1 MGKTGVVELTNSVKA
16 KYMAEY
22 LLAAAGRS
30 VWSQFVDWDTIIEG
44 QGGSSFKYVAYETM
58 DSDDLGA
65 KLPEKDDIEATSL
78 KDSEITVTPYEYG
91 RRVTL
96 THKVRFQS
104 HVKTRQAAAKLVGQ
118 NMMDTVERAIRRGVL
133 GGTNVF
139 MPNNNVLRT
148 ELVVSDTASD
158 NDRPTFEF
166 LSQLASMAQS
176 MGIEPIGQDFVAVIH
191 PAVEPDILGLTE
203 IKNIGYNFPEPL
215 YKGEVARLCGI
226 RFVKSRY
233 GRLYLGGGK
242 VTGVATTLAAA
253 ESAGDT
259 SINLT
264 SITTPA
270 IVAGDWITIGTLDPT
285 TGDTADLEQV
295 QVTSIAGGAT
305 AVAIRGAGNGANNF
319 GLKYDHPLGAV
330 VNEATNAAA
339 ICLLGANSVKGVY
352 GSDTG
357 KFGKSVIK
365 ENIDSLN
372 RLLSLGWFWYG
383 GLGIVP
389 KYVLRGEV
397 ACKQNIFGGN

>member
-1 MGKTGVVELTNSVKA
+1 MVL
-16 KYMAEY
+16 
-22 LLAAAGRS
+22 
-30 VWSQFVDWDTIIEG
+30 
-44 QGGSSFKYVAYETM
+44 
-58 DSDDLGA
+58 
-65 KLPEKDDIEATSL
+65 LPEKDDIEATAL
-78 KDSEITVTPYEYG
+78 TDAEITVTPYEYG

-96 THKVRFQS
+96 TRLVRFQS

-118 NMMDTVERAIRRGVL
+118 NMTDTIERAIRRGVL
-133 GGTNVF
+133 SGTNVF

-158 NDRPTFEF
+158 NDRATFEF
-166 LSQLASMAQS
+166 LSQLVSMAQS
-176 MGIEPIGQDFVAVIH
+176 MGIEPIGEDFVAVIH

-233 GRLYLGGGK
+233 GKLYLGGGK
-242 VTGVATTLAAA
+242 VTGTATTLAAA

-270 IVAGDWITIGTLDPT
+270 IVAGDWITIGTLEA
-285 TGDTADLEQV
+285 ADAEQV

-305 AVAIRGAGNGANNF
+305 DVTIRGAGNGANNF

-352 GSDTG
+352 GADSG
-357 KFGKSVIK
+357 KFGVSVIK

-372 RLLSLGWFWYG
+372 RLLSLGWKWYG

>member
-1 MGKTGVVELTNSVKA
+1 MKTGVAQLTSSVKA

-30 VWSQFVDWDTIIEG
+30 VWSQFIDWDSIVEG

-58 DSDDLGA
+58 ESDDLAA
-65 KLPEKDDIEATSL
+65 KLPEKDDIEATAL
-78 KDSEITVTPYEYG
+78 KDAEITVTPYEYG

-96 THKVRFQS
+96 TRLVRFQS

-118 NMMDTVERAIRRGVL
+118 NMTDTIERAIRRGVL
-133 GGTNVF
+133 SGTNVF

-158 NDRPTFEF
+158 NDRATFEF
-166 LSQLASMAQS
+166 LSQLVSMAQS
-176 MGIEPIGQDFVAVIH
+176 MGIEPIGEDFVAVIH
-191 PAVEPDILGLTE
+191 PAVEPDILGLVE
-203 IKNIGYNFPEPL
+203 VKGIGYNFPEPL

-233 GRLYLGGGK
+233 GKLYLGGAK
-242 VTGVATTLAAA
+242 TTGTATTLAAA

-259 SINLT
+259 SLNIT
-264 SITTPA
+264 SISTPA
-270 IVAGDWITIGTLDPT
+270 IVAGDWITIGTLEA
-285 TGDTADLEQV
+285 ADAEQV

-305 AVAIRGAGNGANNF
+305 DVTIRGAGNGANNF
-319 GLKYDHPLGAV
+319 GLKYDHPALAA

-339 ICLLGANSVKGVY
+339 ICLLGSNSVKGVY
-352 GSDTG
+352 GADSG
-357 KFGKSVIK
+357 KFGVSVIK

-372 RLLSLGWFWYG
+372 RLLSLGWKWYG

>member
-1 MGKTGVVELTNSVKA
+1 MKTGVAQLSSSVKA

-30 VWSQFVDWDTIIEG
+30 VWSQFVDWDSIVEG

-58 DSDDLGA
+58 ESDDLAA
-65 KLPEKDDIEATSL
+65 KLPEKDDIEATAL
-78 KDSEITVTPYEYG
+78 TDAEITVTPYEYG

-96 THKVRFQS
+96 TRLVRFQS

-118 NMMDTVERAIRRGVL
+118 NMTDTIERAIRRGVL
-133 GGTNVF
+133 AGTNVF

-148 ELVVSDTASD
+148 ELVVSDTATD

-166 LSQLASMAQS
+166 LSQLVSMAQS
-176 MGIEPIGQDFVAVIH
+176 MGIEPIGEDFVAVIH
-191 PAVEPDILGLTE
+191 PAVEPDILGLVE
-203 IKNIGYNFPEPL
+203 VKGIGYNFPEPL

-233 GRLYLGGGK
+233 GKLYLGGAK
-242 VTGVATTLAAA
+242 TTGTATTLAAA

-259 SINLT
+259 SLNIT

-270 IVAGDWITIGTLDPT
+270 IVAGDWITIGTLEA
-285 TGDTADLEQV
+285 ADVEQV

-305 AVAIRGAGNGANNF
+305 DVTIRGAGNGANNF
-319 GLKYDHPLGAV
+319 GLKYDHPLGAA

-352 GSDTG
+352 GADSG
-357 KFGKSVIK
+357 KFGVSVIK

-372 RLLSLGWFWYG
+372 RLLSLGWKWYG

-397 ACKQNIFGGN
+397 ACKQNVFGGN